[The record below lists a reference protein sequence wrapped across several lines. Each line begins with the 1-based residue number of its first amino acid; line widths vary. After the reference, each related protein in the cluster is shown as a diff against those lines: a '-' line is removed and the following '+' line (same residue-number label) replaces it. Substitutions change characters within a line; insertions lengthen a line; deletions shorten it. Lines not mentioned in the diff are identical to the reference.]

1 MITLIR
7 HSEKLKNV
15 NKKKWERSKRF
26 KENIHDTPIT
36 SNGKKIAK
44 KAFNKLIL
52 QGYDNIDYLYCSP
65 LTRCI
70 QTCLVIKKII
80 KKKFKKELK
89 IRIEYGLVESNFD
102 SPIKFSNNDKNKC
115 FFDKKSKIKYLDN
128 ELSLKNII
136 KKYGNDIDK
145 SYKSKTKFKD
155 VSFDKNNVY
164 FINRCIKTFNDIL
177 KDFNKKDNVLIV
189 THGNFI
195 FSIYT
200 FLKNNYDSSKFEE
213 VSGEYCSMLIT
224 DYKKKKIELLNN
236 LN

>member
-26 KENIHDTPIT
+26 KENIYDTPIT

-102 SPIKFSNNDKNKC
+102 SPIKFYNNDKNKC

-136 KKYGNDIDK
+136 KKYGNEIDK

-164 FINRCIKTFNDIL
+164 FINTCSTTYINTHTHTYVYNIYFGAIL
-177 KDFNKKDNVLIV
+177 YCLGAPDDSHRVCAIIIQTPIAL
-189 THGNFI
+189 
-195 FSIYT
+195 
-200 FLKNNYDSSKFEE
+200 FLLQLFLPSS
-213 VSGEYCSMLIT
+213 
-224 DYKKKKIELLNN
+224 
-236 LN
+236 